1 LQVTVNNQIVKLQ
14 QKDRKIDSEAPAIKL
29 RMSDNEDKVI
39 GMMAENVQVF
49 ITLFSFDKLTKEL
62 EDLIL
67 NYSQKANIYVICNK
81 LSAHNL
87 YNGFV
92 SDDFLNISKKM
103 GVCINDESCAN
114 SIFIINKDGLIKYK
128 NILPTVEENF
138 DLENFKKNL
147 NEVINFKKKGHTH
160 ENWMSV

>member
-1 LQVTVNNQIVKLQ
+1 LEVTVNNQIVKLQ

-39 GMMAENVQVF
+39 GMMADKVQVF
-49 ITLFSFDKLTKEL
+49 ITIFSIINLTKEL
-62 EDLIL
+62 ENLIFK
-67 NYSQKANIYVICNK
+67 YKDKANIYLI
-81 LSAHNL
+81 SSQSIESNL
-87 YNGFV
+87 DNDFI
-92 SDDFLNISKKM
+92 SNDFLTLSQKM

-128 NILPTVEENF
+128 TILSTVEENF
-138 DLENFKKNL
+138 DLENFEKNL

-160 ENWMSV
+160 ENWMGV

>member
-1 LQVTVNNQIVKLQ
+1 LEVTVNNQIVKLQ
-14 QKDRKIDSEAPAIKL
+14 QKDRKLDSEAPAIKL

-81 LSAHNL
+81 LSTHNL

-103 GVCINDESCAN
+103 GVCINNKSCAN

-128 NILPTVEENF
+128 TILSTVEENF
-138 DLENFKKNL
+138 DLENFEKNL

-160 ENWMSV
+160 ENWMGV